1 MSLIRT
7 VKPIISIMLSAVFM
21 LTTIS
26 SVSARTAM
34 VGTHEV
40 IAEQQVSV
48 DRESLKQMLGD
59 QDVQNK
65 LATMGVSPEQVE
77 QRINSLTP
85 SELASFNSQLN
96 TAPSGAG
103 VVGIIVLF
111 LLVFILTD
119 ALCVTNIFN
128 FVHCVR

>member
-1 MSLIRT
+1 MTLIKT

-34 VGTHEV
+34 VGTNEV

-85 SELASFNSQLN
+85 SELANFNSQLN

-128 FVHCVR
+128 FVHCAR